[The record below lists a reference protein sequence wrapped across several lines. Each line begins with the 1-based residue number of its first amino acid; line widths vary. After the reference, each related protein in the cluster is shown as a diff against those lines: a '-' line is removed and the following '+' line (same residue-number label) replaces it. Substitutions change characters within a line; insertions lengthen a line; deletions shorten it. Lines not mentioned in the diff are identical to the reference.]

1 MRRTCDGHARARN
14 WKPERELKPKPA
26 HHALHL
32 RRTIMSRK
40 LALGL
45 VAAASL
51 GAMALAPSAASAH
64 GWGGHHHHHFG
75 HFGHHYGH
83 GFGVAYIGGYDE
95 GCYVVR
101 RVPTPFGFRLRTIN
115 VCD

>member
-1 MRRTCDGHARARN
+1 MF
-14 WKPERELKPKPA
+14 
-26 HHALHL
+26 
-32 RRTIMSRK
+32 RK

-51 GAMALAPSAASAH
+51 GATALAPSAASAH

-75 HFGHHYGH
+75 HFGHFGH
-83 GFGVAYIGGYDE
+83 GHRFGVAYVGGYDD

-101 RVPTPFGFRLRTIN
+101 RVPTPYGFRLRTIN

>member
-1 MRRTCDGHARARN
+1 
-14 WKPERELKPKPA
+14 LKLKIALNLNPA

-32 RRTIMSRK
+32 RRTTMFRK
-40 LALGL
+40 IALGL

-51 GAMALAPSAASAH
+51 SAMALSPTAASAH
-64 GWGGHHHHHFG
+64 GWHGGGHGGWHHGHHFG
-75 HFGHHYGH
+75 HGHFGH
-83 GFGVAYIGGYDE
+83 GFGVAYIGGYDD

>member
-1 MRRTCDGHARARN
+1 MF
-14 WKPERELKPKPA
+14 
-26 HHALHL
+26 
-32 RRTIMSRK
+32 RK
-40 LALGL
+40 IALGL

-51 GAMALAPSAASAH
+51 AAMALTPSAASAH
-64 GWGGHHHHHFG
+64 GFGHHHHFG
-75 HFGHHYGH
+75 HFGHHFGR
-83 GFGVAYIGGYDE
+83 GFGVAYVGDYDD

>member
-1 MRRTCDGHARARN
+1 
-14 WKPERELKPKPA
+14 
-26 HHALHL
+26 
-32 RRTIMSRK
+32 MSRK

-64 GWGGHHHHHFG
+64 GWGGHGGWHHGH

-83 GFGVAYIGGYDE
+83 GFGIAYVGDYDD